1 MRKLDCQKPRIAP
14 IAMPERMRTG
24 RMTESQLT
32 TVIEAV
38 PEPMLHLDERG
49 LILASNA
56 AARTLLGE
64 WIQGRSYAAVLRQ
77 PALLGRIETVQA
89 DGTAGEARF
98 ELADSAGGT
107 QFRVRISALSR
118 AGQGPGLRSGRHPLL
133 LHFTDITHLRE
144 AEEMR
149 RDFVANVSHELR
161 TPLTAVLG
169 FIETLRGPAKDD
181 PAAQD
186 RFLSIMEDE
195 ARRMNR
201 LVSDLLSLS
210 RVEAA
215 ERMRPSDKVD
225 LAAVLDGA
233 LAAMRTTAEETGN
246 TLTLRKDGFPI
257 GDETSATV
265 HGDRDQLMQVFLNL
279 IENALKYG
287 GPDRPIT
294 LRLSR
299 DQGTGSMKGDVIRV
313 DVIDRGDGLDPQH
326 IPRLTERFYRVD
338 THRSRAMVGTGL
350 GLAIVKHI
358 VNRHRGRLRI
368 TSEKGEG
375 STFSVIFPA
384 A

>member
-1 MRKLDCQKPRIAP
+1 
-14 IAMPERMRTG
+14 
-24 RMTESQLT
+24 MTENQLT

-38 PEPMLHLDERG
+38 PEPMLHLDSNG

-56 AARTLLGE
+56 AARALLGD

-77 PALLGRIETVQA
+77 PALLGRLETVQA
-89 DGTAGEARF
+89 DGTPGEARF
-98 ELADSAGGT
+98 ELADNAGAT
-107 QFRVRISALSR
+107 QFRVRISALPGG
-118 AGQGPGLRSGRHPLL
+118 AGAGDDGESGRRPLL

-181 PAAQD
+181 PAARD

-215 ERMRPSDKVD
+215 ERMRPSDTVD

-233 LAAMRTTAEETGN
+233 LAAMRPTADESGN
-246 TLTLRKDGFPI
+246 TLELRRKAFEPEEQALI
-257 GDETSATV
+257 Q
-265 HGDRDQLMQVFLNL
+265 GDRDQLMQVFLNL

-287 GPDRPIT
+287 GPERPIT
-294 LRLSR
+294 LQLSR
-299 DQGTGSMKGDVIRV
+299 EQGTGSLKGDVIRV
-313 DVIDRGDGLDPQH
+313 DVIDRGDGIEPQH

-338 THRSRAMVGTGL
+338 THRSRAMGGTGL

-375 STFSVIFPA
+375 TTFSAIFPA

>member
-1 MRKLDCQKPRIAP
+1 MGERPNGCIGMKPVSID
-14 IAMPERMRTG
+14 
-24 RMTESQLT
+24 QLT

-38 PEPMLHLDERG
+38 PEPMLHLDADG
-49 LILASNA
+49 VVA
-56 AARTLLGE
+56 AANAGARALLGD

-77 PALLGRIETVQA
+77 PAILGRIETVQA
-89 DGTAGEARF
+89 DGQAGEARY

-107 QFRVRISALSR
+107 QFRVRISALPPDDGAATR
-118 AGQGPGLRSGRHPLL
+118 VRRPLL

-169 FIETLRGPAKDD
+169 FIETLRGPARND
-181 PAAQD
+181 PEAQD

-215 ERMRPSDKVD
+215 ERMRPSELVD
-225 LAAVLDGA
+225 LVAVIEGT
-233 LAAMRTTAEETGN
+233 LAAMRPAAEESGN
-246 TLTLRKDGFPI
+246 TLEVRNAVAAAPDAPQDHAGRAQI
-257 GDETSATV
+257 R
-265 HGDRDQLMQVFLNL
+265 GDRDQLMQVFLNL
-279 IENALKYG
+279 TENALKYG
-287 GPDRPIT
+287 GPDKPVTIS
-294 LRLSR
+294 LSR
-299 DQGTGSMKGDVIRV
+299 EDGSGSLKGQVIRV
-313 DVIDRGDGLDPQH
+313 DVTDRGEGIDPLH
-326 IPRLTERFYRVD
+326 VPRLTERFYRID
-338 THRSRAMVGTGL
+338 THRSRAMGGTGL

-368 TSEKGEG
+368 SSERGRG
-375 STFSVIFPA
+375 STFTVLFPEA
-384 A
+384 

>member
-1 MRKLDCQKPRIAP
+1 M
-14 IAMPERMRTG
+14 TG
-24 RMTESQLT
+24 SQLT

-38 PEPMLHLDERG
+38 PEPMLHLDASG
-49 LILASNA
+49 LIVASNM
-56 AARTLLGE
+56 AARSLLGE

-77 PALLGRIETVQA
+77 PAILGRIETVQA
-89 DGTAGEARF
+89 DGMPGEARY
-98 ELADSAGGT
+98 ELADSAGST
-107 QFRVRISALSR
+107 QFRVRISALR
-118 AGQGPGLRSGRHPLL
+118 DGAVLDIDAPRGTRRLPLL

-169 FIETLRGPAKDD
+169 FIETLRGPARDD

-215 ERMRPSDKVD
+215 ERMRPSDVVD
-225 LAAVLDGA
+225 LGAVLEGTV
-233 LAAMRTTAEETGN
+233 AAMRPSADLSGN
-246 TLTLRKDGFPI
+246 TINFETNGYLGDGQEDASPNLI
-257 GDETSATV
+257 L
-265 HGDRDQLMQVFLNL
+265 GDRDQLMQVFLNL
-279 IENALKYG
+279 TENALKYG
-287 GPDRPIT
+287 GPDRAVD
-294 LRLSR
+294 LRLSQE
-299 DQGTGSMKGDVIRV
+299 DGTGSLKGTVIRV
-313 DVIDRGDGLDPQH
+313 DVSDRGDGIDPQH

-338 THRSRAMVGTGL
+338 THRSRAMGGTGL

-358 VNRHRGRLRI
+358 INRHRGRLRI
-368 TSEKGEG
+368 TSEKGQG
-375 STFSVIFPA
+375 STFSVLFPRA
-384 A
+384 

>member
-1 MRKLDCQKPRIAP
+1 
-14 IAMPERMRTG
+14 
-24 RMTESQLT
+24 
-32 TVIEAV
+32 
-38 PEPMLHLDERG
+38 
-49 LILASNA
+49 
-56 AARTLLGE
+56 
-64 WIQGRSYAAVLRQ
+64 
-77 PALLGRIETVQA
+77 TVQA
-89 DGTAGEARF
+89 DGGTGEARF

-107 QFRVRISALSR
+107 QFRVRISALPS
-118 AGQGPGLRSGRHPLL
+118 GPADPRRPLL

-169 FIETLRGPAKDD
+169 FIETLRGPAKND

-215 ERMRPSDKVD
+215 ERMRPAEVVD
-225 LAAVLDGA
+225 LVAVIEGT
-233 LAAMRTTAEETGN
+233 LAAIRPAAEENGN
-246 TLTLRKDGFPI
+246 TLDLRNAL
-257 GDETSATV
+257 ATEPGGAGGRALIQ
-265 HGDRDQLMQVFLNL
+265 GDRDQLMQVFLNL
-279 IENALKYG
+279 TENALKYG
-287 GPDRPIT
+287 GPDRPVTIA
-294 LRLSR
+294 LSR
-299 DQGTGSMKGDVIRV
+299 EHGSGSLKGSVIRV
-313 DVIDRGDGLDPQH
+313 DVTDGGEGIDPLH

-338 THRSRAMVGTGL
+338 THRSRAMGGTGL

-368 TSEKGEG
+368 TSEKGKG
-375 STFSVIFPA
+375 STFTVLFSEA
-384 A
+384 

>member
-1 MRKLDCQKPRIAP
+1 M
-14 IAMPERMRTG
+14 
-24 RMTESQLT
+24 SVNQLT

-38 PEPMLHLDERG
+38 PEPMLHLDRNG
-49 LILASNA
+49 LIDAANA
-56 AARTLLGE
+56 AAGALLGD
-64 WIQGRSYAAVLRQ
+64 WILGRSYAAVLRQ
-77 PALLGRIETVQA
+77 PAILGRIETVQA
-89 DGTAGEARF
+89 DGGTGEARF

-107 QFRVRISALSR
+107 QFRVRISALP
-118 AGQGPGLRSGRHPLL
+118 ADPDGPDVRRPLL

-169 FIETLRGPAKDD
+169 FIETLRGPARNDRE
-181 PAAQD
+181 AQD

-215 ERMRPSDKVD
+215 ERMRPADVVD
-225 LAAVLDGA
+225 LGAVIDGT
-233 LAAMRTTAEETGN
+233 LAAIRPSAEDSGN
-246 TLTLRKDGFPI
+246 TLVLRNDLS
-257 GDETSATV
+257 GDAGQEPGRAQI

-279 IENALKYG
+279 TENALKYG
-287 GPDRPIT
+287 GPNKPVTISLTREH
-294 LRLSR
+294 
-299 DQGTGSMKGDVIRV
+299 GSGSLKGPVIRV
-313 DVIDRGDGLDPQH
+313 DVTDCGDGIDALH
-326 IPRLTERFYRVD
+326 VPRLTERFYRVD
-338 THRSRAMVGTGL
+338 THRSRAMGGTGL

-368 TSEKGEG
+368 NSEQGQG
-375 STFSVIFPA
+375 STFSVLFPEA
-384 A
+384 

>member
-1 MRKLDCQKPRIAP
+1 
-14 IAMPERMRTG
+14 
-24 RMTESQLT
+24 MTESQLT

-77 PALLGRIETVQA
+77 PAILGRIETVQA
-89 DGTAGEARF
+89 DGTTGEARF

-118 AGQGPGLRSGRHPLL
+118 AGQGPGLLSGRHPLL

-181 PAAQD
+181 PAARD

-338 THRSRAMVGTGL
+338 THRSRAMGGTGL